1 MTKIIKYNL
10 LFLFI
15 WSNQTLAKFVEP
27 ESEDIPTE
35 TSGGT
40 LSFMSGNSIIEIVT
54 FLFAFVFILSIIG
67 FLFSGLKFMTAG
79 GSEGALDGAHK
90 TWIASLTGLVVSLV
104 GYIIVYVAKI
114 IFF

>member
-15 WSNQTLAKFVEP
+15 WSNQALAKFVEP
-27 ESEDIPTE
+27 ESENIPTE
-35 TSGGT
+35 TGDA
-40 LSFMSGNSIIEIVT
+40 LSFMNGNSAIEIVT

-104 GYIIVYVAKI
+104 GYIIIYVAKI